1 MNMLK
6 KIISVVLGICLLL
19 SMTACGA
26 AGNTQ
31 NQSTE
36 PSQAPEP
43 EAEQTETAAT
53 EAKKPVLLVV
63 SFGTSYNETRDA
75 TIGAIEADLQAAY
88 PEYEVRRA
96 FTSQIII
103 DILKERE
110 GLEIDNVT
118 EAMERLVAD
127 GVRDVVIQPT
137 HVMPGYEYSDI
148 VEEVSEY
155 TSKFDSLTISN
166 PLLISDEDYDAVV
179 ASLVEETAQYNTEG
193 TAIVFMGH
201 GTEHEANAAYER
213 LQKRLNAAGYSNY
226 FVGTVEGTPTVE
238 DVLEGVRASE
248 AQRVVLLPLM
258 IVAGDH
264 ANNDMAGDE
273 EDSWKTIFSNAGFE
287 VECVLKGMG
296 EYAGIR
302 ELLVAHARA
311 AMEGQK
317 DVILVVSF
325 GTSYYETRK
334 NTIDAIEQD
343 IRAAYPDYEVRRAFT
358 AQTIINILEKRDGYN
373 IENVTQALE
382 RMVQEGVKN
391 VILQPT
397 HVMTGYEY
405 DDMVAEA
412 SKFEGKFDSLKISR
426 PVLVEDADYEALVSV
441 LAEET
446 EAYNADGTAVVFMG
460 HGTEHEANATYT
472 KLQAQFHLAGYR
484 NYYIGTVEATPS
496 VEDVL
501 EAVKATDAS
510 KVVLIPLMIVAGDHA
525 NNDMAGDEEDS
536 WKTIFTQAGYEV
548 ECVLRGMGSYPGVR
562 QMILDHLSDTIN

>member
-1 MNMLK
+1 MNLLK

-155 TSKFDSLTISN
+155 TSKFDSLTISR

-179 ASLVEETAQYNTEG
+179 ASLVEETDQYNTEG

-302 ELLVAHARA
+302 ELLAAHARA

-472 KLQAQFHLAGYR
+472 KLQAQFLLAGYR

-510 KVVLIPLMIVAGDHA
+510 KVVLLPLMIVAGDHA

-548 ECVLRGMGSYPGVR
+548 ECVLRGMGSYSGVR

>member
-1 MNMLK
+1 MNLLK

-36 PSQAPEP
+36 PSQGPEP

-155 TSKFDSLTISN
+155 TSKFDSLTISR

-179 ASLVEETAQYNTEG
+179 ASLVEETDQYNTEG

-248 AQRVVLLPLM
+248 VQRVVLLPLM

-302 ELLVAHARA
+302 ELLVSHARA

>member
-26 AGNTQ
+26 TGNTQ

-36 PSQAPEP
+36 PSQDPEP

-155 TSKFDSLTISN
+155 TSKFDSLTISK

-264 ANNDMAGDE
+264 ATNDMSGDD
-273 EDSWKTIFSNAGFE
+273 EDSWKS
-287 VECVLKGMG
+287 
-296 EYAGIR
+296 
-302 ELLVAHARA
+302 
-311 AMEGQK
+311 
-317 DVILVVSF
+317 
-325 GTSYYETRK
+325 
-334 NTIDAIEQD
+334 
-343 IRAAYPDYEVRRAFT
+343 
-358 AQTIINILEKRDGYN
+358 
-373 IENVTQALE
+373 
-382 RMVQEGVKN
+382 
-391 VILQPT
+391 
-397 HVMTGYEY
+397 
-405 DDMVAEA
+405 
-412 SKFEGKFDSLKISR
+412 
-426 PVLVEDADYEALVSV
+426 
-441 LAEET
+441 
-446 EAYNADGTAVVFMG
+446 
-460 HGTEHEANATYT
+460 
-472 KLQAQFHLAGYR
+472 
-484 NYYIGTVEATPS
+484 
-496 VEDVL
+496 
-501 EAVKATDAS
+501 
-510 KVVLIPLMIVAGDHA
+510 
-525 NNDMAGDEEDS
+525 
-536 WKTIFTQAGYEV
+536 IFTREGYEV
-548 ECVLRGMGSYPGVR
+548 ECVLRGMGEYPGIR
-562 QMILDHLSDTIN
+562 RIILDHLRATITG